1 MNNRVD
7 THKKSSSNSAPMQNQ
22 LQSRPFPTQARREQ
36 KAQTQQE
43 TAGHSHNLANISI
56 SSPAA
61 SPAIQ
66 KKTQPEPSVPSS
78 GSGKALPKA
87 VQRKMESAFGTS
99 LGDVRIHEGP
109 EAKSIGAV
117 AYTRGANIHF
127 QPGKYD
133 PNSQSGQQ
141 LLGHELTHVVQQR
154 AGQVA
159 APQGKGAPIN
169 ADPQLEAEADTMGAK
184 AASGQPAQ
192 VSGTGT
198 GIQRMV
204 MPALSMLSKLPK
216 LAGAGGAG
224 GAGGIGGT
232 LSGLASK
239 AGSLMG
245 GGGAGGAGGMGGGG
259 GLSGLASKAGSVMG
273 SGGMSNAIG
282 LAGTV
287 AGMGAMLPMAAG
299 LAGGLMPGGGAESQA
314 PMADPEMMDE
324 EMMQ

>member
-7 THKKSSSNSAPMQNQ
+7 THKKSSSHSAPMQNQ
-22 LQSRPFPTQARREQ
+22 LQSRPFPAQARQQQRT
-36 KAQTQQE
+36 QTQQE
-43 TAGHSHNLANISI
+43 TAGQSHNLANISI
-56 SSPAA
+56 SSPVA

-66 KKTQPEPSVPSS
+66 KKAQPSQQQPSVPSS

-117 AYTRGANIHF
+117 AYTRGSNIHF

-159 APQGKGAPIN
+159 TPQGKGAPIN

-204 MPALSMLSKLPK
+204 MPPLSLLSKLPK
-216 LAGAGGAG
+216 LGGAGGAG
-224 GAGGIGGT
+224 GAGGIGGA
-232 LSGLASK
+232 LSGITSK
-239 AGSLMG
+239 LGSVMG
-245 GGGAGGAGGMGGGG
+245 RGGAGGAGGAGG
-259 GLSGLASKAGSVMG
+259 GLSGLASKAGSIMG
-273 SGGMSNAIG
+273 SGGMSNAVG

-299 LAGGLMPGGGAESQA
+299 LAGGLMPGGDSETEA
-314 PMADPEMMDE
+314 PMPEE
-324 EMMQ
+324 EMEQY